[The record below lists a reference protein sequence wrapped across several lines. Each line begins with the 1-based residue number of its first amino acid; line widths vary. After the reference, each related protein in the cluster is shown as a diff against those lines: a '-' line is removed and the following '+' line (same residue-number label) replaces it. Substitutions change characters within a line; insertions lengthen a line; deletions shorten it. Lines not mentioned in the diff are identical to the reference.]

1 MAAAAFFLRKTSGIF
16 LLNKFL
22 AQNRRTGAKS
32 ATVAEFEFETETFS
46 QHSIFQ
52 ILWSCLS
59 VCLSASLYDLLYG
72 ERVPLSYLLWQFF
85 SNQSLNLVINNFL
98 N

>member
-1 MAAAAFFLRKTSGIF
+1 MLAMTAAFFLRKTSGIF

-32 ATVAEFEFETETFS
+32 ATVAEFEFETKTFS

-59 VCLSASLYDLLYG
+59 AGLPVWLAVWRTRASELFVMAIFLK
-72 ERVPLSYLLWQFF
+72 SISKF
-85 SNQSLNLVINNFL
+85 SNKQFS
-98 N
+98 